1 MQSGNDLNHRL
12 SFEEALALL
21 PERIRLA
28 LTDQPTELSEDL
40 KKLVFLKSFLELQSE
55 IQIQSFRKEG
65 FSTYTIQHGSNDI
78 ATVQFAPLFNGEYLI
93 RKTWLANKQVLTTTE
108 HYDENG
114 RYLGRYTDPSP
125 NLLYVNLTEME
136 PDCPIVSHL
145 YNILLHEYQQADQ
158 GQAKSARIRVLEKI
172 LQNLDRD
179 PPFNL
184 SFRQKPLDPA
194 YIVINQKMAENEI
207 DSALTFSNKRAVRK
221 TLKTERATILRV
233 KRRVHP
239 LWAIQIRL
247 QLLRNDVSTRAMG
260 FRKKP
265 IEKTIGFLHQ
275 YTIGV
280 LSWFFGIV
288 RNNIGYSVALA
299 IYAPFTFYF
308 ITQPMNPGAMWAVGE
323 VRKAYISSAEF
334 IKALTPSALLGLDKK
349 LDQNEEVV
357 REPEASATSQDSNLP
372 YDPSTPYAHVK
383 TQFAG
388 MILSTDVPDVEK
400 QSWGDRM
407 SNFKAM
413 EIAYESSL
421 QFSQRMGRL
430 EQMENQLNF
439 PLIAESA
446 YREMETYAMRV
457 ESLQKAIPSPLIQS
471 KPEVKKY
478 IDNELQRTRQFKL
491 YIWDRMVRYM
501 LDHPYIVMNQ
511 GKDQAYVDYYVGRN
525 FIFLEEITRDLMKEF
540 KGLKKPAGYHAIEG
554 LAKFY
559 ESKKVEG
566 SSVEDRLKKNS
577 FLYKQK
583 GFYDSAEMRA
593 SLKRQW
599 EVLYL
604 SQNRAQEAANFGL
617 AMYVWSVRN
626 AIWAIGN
633 LTSAKSREMELI
645 TASFTAGS
653 NRDQLKN
660 LVKSEQKRIE
670 PMYESIFH
678 ILTFEYVSL
687 RQEINQK
694 LDDDI
699 ESTQRQTVIDALAK
713 SFEERTTFLKS
724 IDLN

>member
-28 LTDQPTELSEDL
+28 LDSTPIDLLTDL
-40 KKLVFLKSFLELQSE
+40 KKLTFLKSFSAHQPN
-55 IQIQSFRKEG
+55 IKIQSYRKEG
-65 FSTYTIQHGSNDI
+65 FSTYTVQHAGNDI
-78 ATVQFAPLFNGEYLI
+78 ATVQFAPLFNGEFLI

-108 HYDENG
+108 NYDENG
-114 RYLGRYTDPSP
+114 LYLGRYTDLSP
-125 NLLYVNLTEME
+125 NLLYVNLTDME
-136 PDCPIVSHL
+136 PGCPIVSHL

-158 GQAKSARIRVLEKI
+158 GQAKSSRIRSIEKI
-172 LQNLDRD
+172 LHDLDRD
-179 PPFNL
+179 P
-184 SFRQKPLDPA
+184 SFSLAYHQKPFDPA
-194 YIVINQKMAENEI
+194 FEILNQKLSENEI

-221 TLKTERATILRV
+221 TLKNERATILRV

-239 LWAIQIRL
+239 LRRSAIWLKLFQK
-247 QLLRNDVSTRAMG
+247 DVSVRWMG

-265 IEKTIGFLHQ
+265 VEKTIGFFHQ
-275 YTIGV
+275 YTLGV

-323 VRKAYISSAEF
+323 VRKAYISTADF
-334 IKALTPSALLGLDKK
+334 LNTIAPSALLGLDKK
-349 LDQNEEVV
+349 NETSSEVTSV
-357 REPEASATSQDSNLP
+357 AEAATGENGVQP
-372 YDPSTPYAHVK
+372 YDPLTPYSKVK
-383 TQFAG
+383 PRFAG
-388 MILSTDVPDVEK
+388 MILSGDVPEVEK
-400 QSWGDRM
+400 QSWADRM

-413 EIAYESSL
+413 EIAYESNL

-446 YREMETYAMRV
+446 YREMETYTMRV
-457 ESLQKAIPSPLIQS
+457 HTLQKAVPPKLLQSNPNIQ
-471 KPEVKKY
+471 KY
-478 IDNELQRTRQFKL
+478 IDNELLRTRQFKL
-491 YIWDRMVRYM
+491 YVWDRMVRYM

-511 GKDQAYVDYYVGRN
+511 NKDQAYVDYYIGRN
-525 FIFLEEITRDLMKEF
+525 FIFLEEITQDLMKEF
-540 KGLKKPAGYHAIEG
+540 HGLKKPAGYKAIED

-559 ESKKVEG
+559 ESKQVAGATVE
-566 SSVEDRLKKNS
+566 ERLQKNS

-583 GFYDSAEMRA
+583 GFYDSAEMRTA
-593 SLKRQW
+593 LKRQW
-599 EVLYL
+599 EILYL

-645 TASFTAGS
+645 TASFSATGS
-653 NRDQLKN
+653 RDQI
-660 LVKSEQKRIE
+660 KSLIASEKKRIE

-687 RQEINQK
+687 REEINRK

-699 ESTQRQTVIDALAK
+699 ESTQRQTVIDALAN
-713 SFEERTTFLKS
+713 SFEERTQFLKS
-724 IDLN
+724 IDLQ